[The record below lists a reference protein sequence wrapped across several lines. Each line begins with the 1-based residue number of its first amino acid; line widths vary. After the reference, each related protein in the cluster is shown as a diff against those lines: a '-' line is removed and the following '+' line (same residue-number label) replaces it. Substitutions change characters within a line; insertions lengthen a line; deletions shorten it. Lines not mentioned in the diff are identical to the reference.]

1 MSKTEGKRLKENEL
15 TLKSR
20 ISANMY
26 GPFSQ
31 TSWDGLIIS
40 VRITDS
46 APYRLRKSF
55 AHSIP
60 SWPSPP
66 ITYRTYLL
74 YSL

>member
-1 MSKTEGKRLKENEL
+1 MKDNEL

-20 ISANMY
+20 ISAKMY

-31 TSWDGLIIS
+31 TAWDGFIIS
-40 VRITDS
+40 ERITDS

-66 ITYRTYLL
+66 I
-74 YSL
+74 